1 MGQHEMLYVDD
12 QAQHLADTHDDLP
25 RIDVNAANEDAD
37 SDADADEDA
46 PPEGATS
53 AR

>member
-12 QAQHLADTHDDLP
+12 HSAQHLADTHDDLP
-25 RIDVNAANEDAD
+25 RLEVDAANEE
-37 SDADADEDA
+37 ADADEDA
-46 PPEGATS
+46 PPEGATG